1 MKKVLSILLVLAMVL
16 SIPLAVFADDPGSE
30 AVDIS
35 PRYNSGVFFAGD
47 KWAMYAL
54 GGGTYDDRVFAPLNT
69 EAVDSYAVTLDSQY
83 VTDGKATKY
92 GVMQYKGETP
102 DSYTISYT
110 VKLNESNKGSVW
122 TFFYWQDTLANGR
135 SMLNSMKS
143 TGYALRLVSDYQGV
157 YMNVISYNAT
167 GGYSAISKTTTGT
180 RYSAEM
186 FVENEENAT
195 LNITESWDAATKVVT
210 FSVVNAADESKA
222 IAGTF
227 DISTHA
233 NIALVT
239 NPSSVAIMDG
249 ALGVNPESGVTSTAP
264 LASISNIT
272 IKDDEFVYDPSVDY
286 TFALNDVNFGALT
299 EGDKFV
305 LNSDGWF
312 TRSAN
317 VATENAIV
325 TSTKSVSYN
334 YELSFRLKFDA
345 SNKGRFGVWNIW
357 SGSYASTKF
366 GYMLVICTETDG
378 TLGYRLCRY
387 GSNYSL
393 ANTLATAETKD
404 NLAGSTILQGQP
416 ANTEMLVKITVQDK
430 TLSVVTSLASD
441 PTKTTGTVT
450 YDLSAETQSVI
461 HKNVDRT
468 LGYSFIDMALSANG
482 GATASA
488 SFGNVT
494 YKSLPGEAP
503 VDPGSIDTNDYNAIL
518 ASSFAWDSA
527 LTVNENAFK
536 IYTADGGDYEK
547 FSVENGWLTRKDEAG
562 DLLKEENANKLYAN
576 AQYTGVMAEGDYKLT
591 FHTKLNADNTCRFN
605 VMTRWND
612 KDDLSYVNFRSQE
625 GFRVYF
631 RTEDDSIL
639 HIVCY
644 KTGGGYVAPATATK
658 DNAAKLS
665 LAGLPANAELVIT
678 LVMKDNLIVAEA
690 HLASDATKTSGPVAF
705 DLTDAPELLA
715 KVDKTQGFV
724 LVDAATELRCA
735 PASFGEFHLYAAT
748 APTEQQSGNGEEFD
762 PDDLITTGK
771 EEKPTAPVN
780 EETTPAPI
788 DETTAPTEQP
798 KKKKGCGSSVSASV
812 ALVLIAV
819 CGGAVVLGKKK
830 KED

>member
-16 SIPLAVFADDPGSE
+16 SIPLAVSADSDPEPASIPLNYT
-30 AVDIS
+30 D
-35 PRYNSGVFFAGD
+35 GVSFAGKD
-47 KWAMYAL
+47 WRMFTTHYSPTDAAY
-54 GGGTYDDRVFAPLNT
+54 VFQPVANGADA
-69 EAVDSYAVTLDSQY
+69 EVRLDSKY
-83 VTDGKATKY
+83 TDGDGNATMF
-92 GVMQYKGETP
+92 GMMQYKGGAL
-102 DSYTISYT
+102 DSYTLSYN
-110 VKLNESNKGSVW
+110 VKLNAENKGA
-122 TFFYWQDTLANGR
+122 TYAYFYYQDTLENGR
-135 SMLNSMKS
+135 SLMNNMKAAGMLLRVQSGDGKELHGTVVCYDKFGNFKANLSAVTS
-143 TGYALRLVSDYQGV
+143 GARYAADFLEGAAA
-157 YMNVISYNAT
+157 NVELAITLTFDKEAKTLTYTAKRTDTNAEQT
-167 GGYSAISKTTTGT
+167 ATFDLNANANVKTAFDAVTTPSAFTI
-180 RYSAEM
+180 A
-186 FVENEENAT
+186 
-195 LNITESWDAATKVVT
+195 DAAA
-210 FSVVNAADESKA
+210 S
-222 IAGTF
+222 I
-227 DISTHA
+227 
-233 NIALVT
+233 
-239 NPSSVAIMDG
+239 P
-249 ALGVNPESGVTSTAP
+249 TAP
-264 LASISNIT
+264 LAAIGNVKLTNNAS
-272 IKDDEFVYDPSVDY
+272 SVQPVETTDY

-393 ANTLATAETKD
+393 ANTLATDETKD

-518 ASSFAWDSA
+518 ASTFAWDSA

-591 FHTKLNADNTCRFN
+591 FHAKLNADNTCRFN

-625 GFRVYF
+625 GFRIYF
-631 RTEDDSIL
+631 RTEGDSVL

-644 KTGGGYVAPATATK
+644 KTSGGYVSPAATTK

-690 HLASDATKTSGPVAF
+690 HLASDASKTSGPVAF

-748 APTEQQSGNGEEFD
+748 APTDQQSGGGDDFD

-780 EETTPAPI
+780 EETVPVTG
-788 DETTAPTEQP
+788 DEPTTTAEQP

-812 ALVLIAV
+812 ALVLIAA

-830 KED
+830 KKD